1 MACLLDDAIVVSKA
15 SLESMFNEE
24 LVELRKG
31 LEADLRS
38 TDRHRRARRRVEH
51 PRRHD
56 DRRTGLALNEHDIN
70 PGALLRIEPPDRPA
84 IQCVPPV
91 MDPHNL
97 PDTGRITPR

>member
-70 PGALLRIEPPDRPA
+70 PGAGSVAKFEAGLGSGMIVLGRTGMRSRNGSG
-84 IQCVPPV
+84 PV
-91 MDPHNL
+91 V
-97 PDTGRITPR
+97 

>member
-1 MACLLDDAIVVSKA
+1 
-15 SLESMFNEE
+15 MFNEE

-70 PGALLRIEPPDRPA
+70 PVSLADEFSPKVGCENSPLRFVSGSWP
-84 IQCVPPV
+84 
-91 MDPHNL
+91 
-97 PDTGRITPR
+97 G